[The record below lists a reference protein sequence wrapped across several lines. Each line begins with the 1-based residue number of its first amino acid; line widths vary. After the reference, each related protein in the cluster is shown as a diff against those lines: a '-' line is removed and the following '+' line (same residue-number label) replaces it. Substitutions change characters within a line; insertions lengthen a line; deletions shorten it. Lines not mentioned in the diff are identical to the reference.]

1 MKTVD
6 IKAASFFELLK
17 LNGQSMWDVFALMID
32 GEEQLIIFYDD
43 EEKELFEYLLP
54 KTLEQLKQD
63 QENFSKE
70 YAEKIAEFN

>member
-1 MKTVD
+1 MKTVE

-32 GEEQLIIFYDD
+32 GEEQLIIFFD
-43 EEKELFEYLLP
+43 EKEKELFEYLLP

-70 YAEKIAEFN
+70 YAEKIAEYN

>member
-1 MKTVD
+1 MKTVE

-32 GEEQLIIFYDD
+32 GEEQLIIFFDD

-54 KTLEQLKQD
+54 KTLGQLKQD

>member
-1 MKTVD
+1 MKTVE

-32 GEEQLIIFYDD
+32 GEEQLIIFFDD
-43 EEKELFEYLLP
+43 EEKELFEYNLP